1 MTYQIESLKKLSK
14 LELNNGDRLA
24 RIIKKGE
31 KSRLTESVGTIVPK
45 VHISMLNA
53 LMSNDVGQEYLR
65 GCVENVQDAIIRKLA
80 EAGKMALFD
89 DQIGITALL
98 DAMRASNESMRFSKE
113 AIKVWFEENLQGI
126 LCEKIEEKNPGI
138 SKDKMLRMVTAYLES
153 FQILAGRN
161 PSMDE
166 KVKAG
171 LLRAM
176 EFLPDDHESA
186 VAIEIVERL
195 QAVKKPEAML
205 EML

>member
-1 MTYQIESLKKLSK
+1 MAYQIESLKKLAK
-14 LELNNGDRLA
+14 LELGSGDRLA

-45 VHISMLNA
+45 VHISMLNT
-53 LMSNDVGQEYLR
+53 LMSDEVGQEYLR
-65 GCVENVQDAIIRKLA
+65 GCVESVQDAIIRRLA

-89 DQIGITALL
+89 EQIGIAAIL
-98 DAMRASNESMRFSKE
+98 DTMKASNESQRFSKE
-113 AIKVWFEENLQGI
+113 AIKVWFEENMQGV

-138 SKDKMLRMVTAYLES
+138 SEDKLLRMVAAYLES

-161 PSMDE
+161 PSMDD

-176 EFLPDDHESA
+176 EFLPEDHESA
-186 VAIEIVERL
+186 VAVEIVERL
-195 QAVKKPEAML
+195 QTVKKPEAML

>member
-14 LELNNGDRLA
+14 LELSSVDRLA

-31 KSRLTESVGTIVPK
+31 KSRLAESVGTIVPK
-45 VHISMLNA
+45 VHISLLNI
-53 LMSNDVGQEYLR
+53 LMNDDVGQEYLR

-89 DQIGITALL
+89 DQIGIAALL

-153 FQILAGRN
+153 FQVLAGRN

>member
-14 LELNNGDRLA
+14 LELSNGDRLA

-31 KSRLTESVGTIVPK
+31 KSRLAESVGVVLPQ
-45 VHISMLNA
+45 VHISLLNA
-53 LMSNDVGQEYLR
+53 LMSYEVGQEYLR
-65 GCVENVQDAIIRKLA
+65 GCVESVQDAIIRKLA

-89 DQIGITALL
+89 DQIGIATIL
-98 DAMRASNESMRFSKE
+98 DAMRASNESQRFSKE

-126 LCEKIEEKNPGI
+126 LCEKIEEKNFGI
-138 SKDKMLRMVTAYLES
+138 SEDKLLRMVAAYLES

-161 PSMDE
+161 PSMDD

-176 EFLPDDHESA
+176 EFLPEAHESA